1 MLDELTPIFTCI
13 GVVVCIAYFSTLN
26 KQCSLYKIDL
36 ILTSCYFHM
45 KQGFI
50 SAFAVGMG
58 ALPWIIMS
66 EVINQ
71 HNLLLKVNITF
82 SSLKW

>member
-13 GVVVCIAYFSTLN
+13 GVVVCIAYFSKLN
-26 KQCSLYKIDL
+26 KRSLYKIDL

-58 ALPWIIMS
+58 GLPWIIMS
-66 EVINQ
+66 EVRNQ
-71 HNLLLKVNITF
+71 HKLLVKVNITF